1 MKKNILKVIFLLLFV
16 AIIGFYVFDIVVNH
30 TPFTKNLFRAI
41 STGIICLLGYGRLNY
56 SVGRRSLEFYESQY
70 ADLLKNAFS
79 QEFMNRKKLL
89 CAARLFDEHNYR
101 KALKY
106 LGQLRDQCKTADDY
120 YAVWHLVALCFTR
133 SGMYPEAIRMYRQ
146 MIENDLGDSRVHSN
160 MGYNYSELGELDKA
174 MSCYNEA
181 LYLDAKN
188 ANTHVNIANI
198 HFEQHNLDEATEWA
212 EKAYALDSKL
222 AAASSLLAIIYAITD
237 RKDLAEKYRHIAI
250 ANGEDPEDLKNA
262 IQRYMPDAE
271 LLNS

>member
-1 MKKNILKVIFLLLFV
+1 MKKTVISVILALLLV
-16 AIIGFYVFDIVVNH
+16 GIVGLYIFDIVVNG
-30 TPFTKNLFRAI
+30 TPFTKNLFRTVSI
-41 STGIICLLGYGRLNY
+41 VFICLVGFGRINY
-56 SVGRRSLEFYESQY
+56 SAGRRSLEFYESQY
-70 ADLLKNAFS
+70 ADLLKNAFA

-101 KALKY
+101 KAFKY
-106 LGQLRDQCKTADDY
+106 LSQLRDQCKTADDY

-133 SGMYPEAIRMYRQ
+133 SGMYQDAVRIYRQ

-198 HFEQHNLDEATEWA
+198 HFEQHDLAEAARWA
-212 EKAYALDSKL
+212 EKALALDPKL

-237 RKDLAEKYRHIAI
+237 QKELAEKYRHIAI
-250 ANGEDPEDLKNA
+250 ANGEDPEDLKSA
-262 IQRYMPDAE
+262 IRRYMPENEA
-271 LLNS
+271 

>member
-1 MKKNILKVIFLLLFV
+1 MKKRLISALFVLLLV
-16 AIIGFYVFDIVVNH
+16 AIIAAYVFDIVANG
-30 TPFTKNLFRAI
+30 TPFTKNLFRTI
-41 STGIICLLGYGRLNY
+41 SIVFVCVIGFWRVNY

-70 ADLLKNAFS
+70 ADLLKNAFA

-101 KALKY
+101 KAFKY

-133 SGMYPEAIRMYRQ
+133 SGMYQEAIRIYRQ
-146 MIENDLGDSRVHSN
+146 MVENNLGDSRIHSN

-181 LYLDAKN
+181 LYLDARN
-188 ANTHVNIANI
+188 ANTHINIANI
-198 HFEQHNLDEATEWA
+198 HFDQHNLNEATEWA
-212 EKAYALDSKL
+212 EKALALDPKL

-237 RKDLAEKYRHIAI
+237 QKEVAEKYRHIAI

-262 IQRYMPDAE
+262 IRRYMPDPE
-271 LLNS
+271 FLNS